1 MFLIEVE
8 VETFSVHHLQLK
20 VDMLYHL

>member
-8 VETFSVHHLQLK
+8 VETFNVHHLQLK
-20 VDMLYHL
+20 VDMLYQL